1 MKRRERRRHLTER
14 YRNRQVRLS
23 NVLGRERP
31 FDFERRPRSDFAKR
45 HAFICMLKGDYVRAE
60 WQWGIDNPEP
70 MSAER
75 YGRLRRHSFSDCGR
89 PKCPS
94 CSNPRHNG
102 FGTKK
107 ARLTIPELVAEQRFI
122 DELKEYLETKG
133 GQDDY

>member
-1 MKRRERRRHLTER
+1 
-14 YRNRQVRLS
+14 
-23 NVLGRERP
+23 
-31 FDFERRPRSDFAKR
+31 
-45 HAFICMLKGDYVRAE
+45 MLKGDYVRAE

-107 ARLTIPELVAEQRFI
+107 TRLTIPELVAEQRFE
-122 DELKEYLETKG
+122 DDFYEYWETVG
-133 GQDDY
+133 EQDV